1 MNPYYRCFAAADGF
15 VAVACLNVRQRRALL
30 DLFDLADATVE
41 APDLVP
47 DDPDVLAAKV
57 ELTSEIERRIAR
69 SPAAHWLETL
79 EAAGVP
85 CGPVLVRETVH
96 ADPQVVASGLVADV
110 EQPGLG
116 TVRLL
121 ASVLGGGK
129 TRPALPAPE
138 LGADTEAVLGALP

>member
-85 CGPVLVRETVH
+85 CGPVLVRELSLIH
-96 ADPQVVASGLVADV
+96 I
-110 EQPGLG
+110 
-116 TVRLL
+116 
-121 ASVLGGGK
+121 
-129 TRPALPAPE
+129 
-138 LGADTEAVLGALP
+138 